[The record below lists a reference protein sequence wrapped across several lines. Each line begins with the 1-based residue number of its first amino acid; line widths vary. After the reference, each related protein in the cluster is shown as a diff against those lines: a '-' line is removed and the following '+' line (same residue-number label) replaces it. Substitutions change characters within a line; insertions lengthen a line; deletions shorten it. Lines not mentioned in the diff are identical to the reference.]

1 MEMNLADL
9 FELVVDEVG
18 GTDAVVS
25 PGRRLTYA
33 GLDRRADRLAHHLA
47 ASGVRPGDRVGVQLA
62 NGTEYLEVMLACFK
76 VRAVPV
82 NVNYRYVTGELE
94 YLYRDAGLVGLVYH
108 RRFGPAVAPAV
119 GALAERRVVLR
130 VADGPEP
137 VAGTGDG
144 WPAGAPGDDYEEVL
158 AGSPEGRDHPARSAA
173 DLYCVYTGGTTGM
186 PKGVLWRHDDIFFA
200 AMGGGDPFASGNH
213 ITRPEE
219 LAQRILR
226 PGVTALAIPPFMHAA
241 GHWLAFSTFFGG
253 GTVVTTRDG
262 GFDAVEA
269 WNLVETERVNA
280 LVVVGDAMARP
291 LLDVLAVDPERYDLS
306 SLMAVGSGGAV
317 LSPSTKAQ
325 LAELLPGR
333 MVADRFGSSETGQV
347 GGEAPADDPFGPPR
361 LRVDDRTDVFGA
373 DLEPV
378 APGSGTIGHLARGG
392 HVPLGYLGDEAATA
406 TTFVERLGQRWALP
420 GDQATVAID
429 GTITVLGRGSL
440 CINSGGEKIFPD
452 EVEAALKGHPAV
464 ADALVVGVDDER
476 FGQRVVALVQLRPG
490 LRADSGELSD
500 HAHRVLTGYKVPRQY
515 VFVDEVV
522 RSPSGKPDYPH
533 ARSVAEAHGAVV
545 GA

>member
-1 MEMNLADL
+1 M
-9 FELVVDEVG
+9 
-18 GTDAVVS
+18 T
-25 PGRRLTYA
+25 
-33 GLDRRADRLAHHLA
+33 
-47 ASGVRPGDRVGVQLA
+47 
-62 NGTEYLEVMLACFK
+62 
-76 VRAVPV
+76 
-82 NVNYRYVTGELE
+82 
-94 YLYRDAGLVGLVYH
+94 
-108 RRFGPAVAPAV
+108 
-119 GALAERRVVLR
+119 
-130 VADGPEP
+130 
-137 VAGTGDG
+137 
-144 WPAGAPGDDYEEVL
+144 
-158 AGSPEGRDHPARSAA
+158 AGS
-173 DLYCVYTGGTTGM
+173 
-186 PKGVLWRHDDIFFA
+186 
-200 AMGGGDPFASGNH
+200 
-213 ITRPEE
+213 
-219 LAQRILR
+219 
-226 PGVTALAIPPFMHAA
+226 IP
-241 GHWLAFSTFFGG
+241 
-253 GTVVTTRDG
+253 
-262 GFDAVEA
+262 VEA
-269 WNLVETERVNA
+269 WHLVETERVNA

-291 LLDVLAVDPERYDLS
+291 LLDVLAVDPEHYDLS

-333 MVADRFGSSETGQV
+333 SWRTGS
-347 GGEAPADDPFGPPR
+347 ARRRPARSGARRRPTTPSGRPR
-361 LRVDDRTDVFGA
+361 LRVDERTDVFGA

-392 HVPLGYLGDEAATA
+392 HVPLGYLGDEVATAAT
-406 TTFVERLGQRWALP
+406 FVDRLGQRWALP
-420 GDQATVAID
+420 GDQATVGTD

-500 HAHRVLTGYKVPRQY
+500 HAHQVLTGYKVPRQY

-533 ARSVAEAHGAVV
+533 ARSVAEAHARTVAEARGTVV